1 MQRCKAKNERGGL
14 ARIILTL
21 VPVLLVMILI
31 FCFSA
36 ENGEQSGRTSG
47 EIVRWIAER
56 LIPHFTEQSDA
67 EQAALI
73 ERATFFVRKAAHFS
87 EFAALGFF
95 LCLHLSVLR
104 RRIPIPRYPVWAFAI
119 GSLYGVSDE
128 IHQRFV
134 PGRSGE
140 WRDMLIDSAGV
151 LLGTLLMAGLLW
163 IVSRNH
169 KKMIDA

>member
-1 MQRCKAKNERGGL
+1 MRQNHPDGRKNTVCL
-14 ARIILTL
+14 IILTL
-21 VPVLLVMILI
+21 LPVLLVMTAI

-36 ENGEQSGRTSG
+36 QTADQSEMASG
-47 EIVRWIAER
+47 GLVRWAVSWLVPRFGEKNA
-56 LIPHFTEQSDA
+56 A
-67 EQAALI
+67 EQAALLEKI
-73 ERATFFVRKAAHFS
+73 SFFIRKAAHFS
-87 EFAALGFF
+87 EFAVLGLL

-104 RRIPIPRYPVWAFAI
+104 RRIPIPRYPVWAYLI

-151 LLGTLLMAGLLW
+151 LFGVLVMAGLLRV
-163 IVSRNH
+163 VSRWDR
-169 KKMIDA
+169 KKRH